1 MARTTARR
9 PRASSPKRSSPET
22 EPRPRRRYG
31 SPVTLISELDLPEFD
46 YTDSSLRGQRYHD
59 TMAGLRRQ
67 GWLAAS
73 PLAYF
78 VLDREASSFFLRTK
92 SATFPGMKIAE
103 LFGIDDGPLREE
115 MERNILH
122 VNGPQHRR
130 LRNLVNP
137 SFTPRAADRW
147 RPRMRSF
154 LEDLWG
160 AVGQGDGCEFVEA
173 FAKPY
178 PSLTIAAFMGAP
190 LSDAPRLHHW
200 SGMIQRQFDAPS
212 LMSDRPAIEQAV
224 VEFYA
229 YCYELMAQGR
239 SDPGDDLI
247 STLLSA
253 EAEGDRLSDVEC
265 VNLVLNVLIGGVD
278 TTQSQLAQ
286 AIRLFCEHPD
296 QWALLAQRPEEL
308 APAAVEEVLRFE
320 PITPFTARI
329 LLEDVEYRDVTFPE
343 GTVVMV
349 SAVTAN
355 RDPDLTSFDITADRT
370 GAKPLTFG
378 AGIHFCLGVN
388 LARAELQEAL
398 AFLAPR
404 MPALR
409 ADGEPV
415 FESIHGIY
423 GMAELPIAW
432 GGSPA

>member
-1 MARTTARR
+1 M
-9 PRASSPKRSSPET
+9 PL
-22 EPRPRRRYG
+22 
-31 SPVTLISELDLPEFD
+31 VSELDLPAFD
-46 YTDSSLRGQRYHD
+46 YTDPTLRGERYHEAMED
-59 TMAGLRRQ
+59 LRGR
-67 GWLAAS
+67 GWLATS

-122 VNGPQHRR
+122 VNGAQHRR

-137 SFTPRAADRW
+137 SFTPRAAERW
-147 RPRMRSF
+147 RPRMRGF
-154 LEDLWG
+154 LEELW
-160 AVGQGDGCEFVEA
+160 ARVAADGRCEFVEA

-190 LSDAPRLHHW
+190 LADAPRLHHW

-212 LMSDRPAIEQAV
+212 LMADRAAIEQAV

-229 YCYELMAQGR
+229 YCAQLMAERR

-247 STLLSA
+247 STLLAA

-286 AIRLFCEHPD
+286 AIRLFADHPD
-296 QWALLAQRPEEL
+296 QWALLAQRPQEL
-308 APAAVEEVLRFE
+308 AAAAVEEVLRFE

-329 LLEDVEYRDVTFPE
+329 MLEDVEFRDVTFPRD
-343 GTVVMV
+343 TIVMV

-355 RDPDLTSFDITADRT
+355 RDPDLVTFDITADRS

-378 AGIHFCLGVN
+378 AGTHFCLGAN

-398 AFLAPR
+398 SFLAPR
-404 MPALR
+404 MGDLR
-409 ADGEPV
+409 PDGDAF

-423 GMAELPIAW
+423 GMAALPVAFTPAHAV
-432 GGSPA
+432 GSGA

>member
-1 MARTTARR
+1 M
-9 PRASSPKRSSPET
+9 
-22 EPRPRRRYG
+22 
-31 SPVTLISELDLPEFD
+31 TLVSELDLPAFD
-46 YTDSSLRGQRYHD
+46 YTDPSLRGPRYHD
-59 TMAGLRRQ
+59 TMAQLRSR
-67 GWLAAS
+67 GWLATS

-78 VLDREASSFFLRTK
+78 VLDREAASFFLRTK

-122 VNGPQHRR
+122 VNGAQHRR

-137 SFTPRAADRW
+137 SFTPRSADRW
-147 RPRMRSF
+147 RPRMRGF
-154 LEDLWG
+154 LEELWG
-160 AVGQGDGCEFVEA
+160 AVAPDGRCEFVEA

-190 LSDAPRLHHW
+190 LQDAPRLHGW
-200 SGMIQRQFDAPS
+200 SGSIQRQFDAPS
-212 LMSDRPAIEQAV
+212 LMNDRASIEQSV

-229 YCYELMAQGR
+229 YCEGLMAQR
-239 SDPGDDLI
+239 RADPGEDLI
-247 STLLSA
+247 STLLAA

-296 QWALLAQRPEEL
+296 QWALLAEAPREL
-308 APAAVEEVLRFE
+308 AAAAVEEVLRFE

-329 LLEDVEYRDVTFPE
+329 VLEEVEFRGVTFPA
-343 GTVVMV
+343 GTIVMV

-355 RDPDLTSFDITADRT
+355 RDPDLLRFDITADR
-370 GAKPLTFG
+370 GAAKPLTFG
-378 AGIHFCLGVN
+378 AGIHFCLGAN

-398 AFLAPR
+398 TFLAPR
-404 MPALR
+404 MRDLR
-409 ADGEPV
+409 ADGEAV
-415 FESIHGIY
+415 YESIHGIY
-423 GMAELPIAW
+423 GMASLPVAFT
-432 GGSPA
+432 PV